1 VDRNDL
7 TRYLIRETMG
17 IVVVGV
23 ALFWA
28 AGTLSWWP
36 GWALVALTAG
46 WVAGM
51 TAVILHFNPDML
63 GERLGARKKGERWDT
78 LIMSI
83 VGISQLIRLVVAGL
97 DERFRWTPGFPSLL
111 QSAGLGAGLFG
122 YALVVWATAVNAH
135 FSQIV
140 RIQAERDHTVATG
153 GPYRWVRHPAY
164 VGSIVHELAV
174 PVLLDSWWAL
184 IPGVLNAALFVLR
197 TALEDRTLKGR
208 LAGYSAYAQE
218 VPYRLVPGVW

>member
-1 VDRNDL
+1 VDKRVL
-7 TRYLIRETMG
+7 VRYIIRETMG
-17 IVVVGV
+17 IVIVGV

-36 GWALVALTAG
+36 GWGLVALTAG

-51 TAVILHFNPDML
+51 TVVILRFNPDML
-63 GERLGARKKGERWDT
+63 ADRLGARKQGERWDRV
-78 LIMSI
+78 IMSI
-83 VGISQLIRLVVAGL
+83 VGISQLVRLVVAGL
-97 DERFRWTPGFPSLL
+97 DERFGWTPGFPSSL
-111 QSAGLGAGLFG
+111 QVAGLAAALLG

-153 GPYRWVRHPAY
+153 GPYAWVRHPAY
-164 VGSIVHELAV
+164 VGSIVNELAV
-174 PVLLDSWWAL
+174 PLLLDSWWAL
-184 IPGVLNAALFVLR
+184 IPGVLNATLFVVR
-197 TALEDRTLKGR
+197 TALEDDTLKKN

-218 VPYRLVPGVW
+218 VSARLVPGIW